1 MTGRTD
7 NGVAGYFGKQL
18 RKERLKTGWSVTE
31 LARRMGMDD
40 AHLGR
45 IERGLRPPTELIAVK
60 ADEVFPGRDGW
71 FADYYQESRS
81 WVPAAFKAW
90 QEYEDKAARLSVWS
104 PGIIHGLA
112 QTPAYAR
119 AILSVSGASDEVITA
134 RLAARM
140 ERQKRV
146 LHRDDQPATWFIVD
160 HLSLYREV
168 GTAEIMVEQMSHLA
182 ELAGLPSVTMT
193 VMPAVAHPANESGF
207 IIADGAVYAE
217 HVAGGGVYDQDQTVS
232 AQVARFDSLRAES
245 FRASESVRLIREVG
259 EQWTRGGSPLTA
271 VRTAG
276 TA

>member
-1 MTGRTD
+1 MTGRTP

-18 RKERLKTGWSVTE
+18 RKERLKAGWSVTE

-45 IERGLRPPTELIAVK
+45 IERGLRPPTELIAAK

-71 FADYYQESRS
+71 FADYYRESRS

-104 PGIIHGLA
+104 PGILHGLA
-112 QTPAYAR
+112 QTSAYAR

-146 LHRDDQPATWFIVD
+146 LHRDDPPSAWFIVD

-168 GTAEIMVEQMSHLA
+168 GSVEIMVEQMSHLV
-182 ELAGLPSVTMT
+182 ELASLPSVTMT

-271 VRTAG
+271 VRTAV